1 MSQAGRIEDEL
12 AIRDLVYRYAD
23 AVCRRDEQAWA
34 ATWAEDAV
42 WQLPGAPRMEG
53 REAIVGLW
61 VQAMSGFPFV
71 VQLINSGVLQ
81 ISDDRASGRWYI
93 TENLK
98 FADGNGMYN
107 VGCYQDRYVKR
118 DGNWLFSE
126 RHYAVLYNDEGKG
139 DMSGTASPF
148 PELIG

>member
-1 MSQAGRIEDEL
+1 MSSNIEADM

-23 AVCRRDEQAWA
+23 AVCRRDEAAWG
-34 ATWAEDAV
+34 ATWAADGV

-61 VQAMSGFPFV
+61 VNAMSGFPFV
-71 VQLINSGVLQ
+71 AQTVNYGILEI
-81 ISDDRASGRWYI
+81 DDDTASGRWYL

-98 FADGNGMYN
+98 FADGGGMFN
-107 VGCYQDRYVKR
+107 IGCYQDRYVKQ
-118 DGNWLFSE
+118 DGRWLFAE

-139 DMSGTASPF
+139 DMTGTVNEF
-148 PELIG
+148 PPLIE